1 MSRIDIP
8 AAPAEKP
15 AGSRSRRL
23 SKLWEQWG
31 IALVLLALAL
41 VAAVIDPSFVSV
53 SNIQSI
59 MRESAYVGIVAAGM
73 TMVIMNG
80 TFDLSVGGQLALV
93 SSIALMGYA
102 AGGTAVAIV
111 AALMAGLGCG
121 LVNGLIITRLL
132 VTPFV
137 ATLSTLFLFRGITYV
152 LTQDGP
158 KTLPYVE
165 ANSLFVQIGS
175 ASVAG
180 IPVPFIIMLAVF
192 GAAWVILRRT
202 IIGRQV
208 IAFGSSP
215 EAARF
220 CGISGARLRLFL
232 FALVGFCVGI
242 ASLTFVTRVW
252 TADGGIEDGFEL
264 KVIAAVVLGGT
275 SLRGGRGTLL
285 GTFAAVLLVVGL
297 NDFLVS
303 QHVPASYQRIVLGTV
318 LITALAIDGL
328 RTGYAR
334 PANWRLMR
342 RRRRP
347 ETVPMT

>member
-1 MSRIDIP
+1 MTTAP
-8 AAPAEKP
+8 AAPP
-15 AGSRSRRL
+15 AKLADPRSRRL
-23 SKLWEQWG
+23 GKLWEQWG
-31 IALVLLALAL
+31 IAFVLLALAI
-41 VAAVIDPSFVSV
+41 VAAIIDASFLSI

-73 TMVIMNG
+73 TMLMMSG

-93 SSIALMGYA
+93 SSISLMGYSV
-102 AGGTAVAIV
+102 GGTLAAIV
-111 AALMAGLGCG
+111 AALLAGLGCG
-121 LVNGLIITRLL
+121 LVNGLIVTRLF

-158 KTLPYVE
+158 KTLPYSE
-165 ANSLFVQIGS
+165 AGSLYVQIGS
-175 ASVAG
+175 ADVFG
-180 IPVPFIIMLAVF
+180 IPVPFLLMIAVF
-192 GAAWVILRRT
+192 GAAWILLRRT
-202 IIGRQV
+202 ITGRRI

-220 CGISGARLRLFL
+220 CGISETHLRMFL

-242 ASLTFVTRVW
+242 AALVFVTRVW

-275 SLRGGRGTLL
+275 SLKGGRGTLL
-285 GTFAAVLLVVGL
+285 GTFAAVLLVIGL

-303 QHVPASYQRIVLGTV
+303 QHVPASYQRIVLGAV

-334 PANWRLMR
+334 PTNWRPLR

-347 ETVPMT
+347 ETMPMT